1 MDFKPIKL
9 SAKWQTVISSII
21 GERSQPSNTQTQYLK
36 LEDGDQLKLSISY
49 AQTTIQNITV
59 VMFHGLSGDENSS
72 YMVRI
77 AKKLLNLGY
86 HVVRVNHRGANKHL
100 LPLAR
105 GIYHAGKSDDIY
117 AVLKH
122 LSLGDE
128 HAQLIPIGFSIS
140 GNMLLKALAEHS
152 DNDLS
157 IKHAIAIAPPM
168 DLLASM
174 AKLSQKNN
182 AIFNRHFAKRL
193 YQLFKHRAITHNHYQ
208 TFQEKVATLP
218 KNYGVYEID
227 EAFTAKEAGFVTAHE
242 YYTHSSAKNYLSKIA
257 YRTTILCDHDDPF
270 VDNRFAIGLSH
281 TNIDI
286 QWTHK
291 GGHMGYLSRCK
302 GWRPF
307 EFWLDKKLISLIQN
321 HKE

>member
-9 SAKWQTVISSII
+9 SAKWQTVISGII
-21 GERSQPSNTQTQYLK
+21 GERSQPLNTQTQYLK
-36 LEDGDQLKLSISY
+36 LKDGDQLKLSISY
-49 AQTTIQNITV
+49 ADTTTQNITV
-59 VMFHGLSGDENSS
+59 VLFHGLSGDENSS

-117 AVLKH
+117 AVLEH
-122 LSLGDE
+122 LATVDKQT
-128 HAQLIPIGFSIS
+128 QLIPIGFSIS

-152 DNDLS
+152 DTDLS

-193 YQLFKHRAITHNHYQ
+193 YQLFKHRAITHDHYQ
-208 TFQEKVATLP
+208 IFQEKAATLP

-227 EAFTAKEAGFVTAHE
+227 ETYTAKEAGFVTAHA
-242 YYTHSSAKNYLSKIA
+242 YYTHSSAKNYLAKITCQ
-257 YRTTILCDHDDPF
+257 TTIVCDHDDPF

-307 EFWLDKKLISLIQN
+307 EFWLDKKIISLIESQY
-321 HKE
+321 